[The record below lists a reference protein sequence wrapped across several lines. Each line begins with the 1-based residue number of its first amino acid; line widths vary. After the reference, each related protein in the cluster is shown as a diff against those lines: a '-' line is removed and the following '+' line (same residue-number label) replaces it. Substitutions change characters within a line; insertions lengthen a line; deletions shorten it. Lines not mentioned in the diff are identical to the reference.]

1 MAHDFAK
8 TRARKTAPEQKR
20 PEPTPQPTKGMLITG
35 LLTGLVLGFFS
46 FFLIYLTGILPP
58 VDSMFADETEAANA
72 EELAAAQQRRNEE
85 LELAA
90 ARLQLEFYKELP
102 NYEVVVDS
110 TVDTR
115 PANSGNTLT
124 ATANAIATVAANAAA
139 SAQALT
145 ADAEPAVQTPATTA
159 EQITTATTQAES
171 PVIEGTPEPA
181 VAVAARTPIP
191 GEPSFMVQAGAF
203 QQEAAAVAQSMRLN
217 ALGLDARVKKEA
229 LLGKTLFLVQAGP
242 YFSRDELNQA
252 ERVLR
257 SNSIDS
263 MRIGVSQ

>member
-8 TRARKTAPEQKR
+8 TRARKAAPEQKHV
-20 PEPTPQPTKGMLITG
+20 EPAPQPTKGMLITG

-58 VDSMFADETEAANA
+58 VGSMLADETGAGNA

-110 TVDTR
+110 TAESR
-115 PANSGNTLT
+115 PANSGNTLS
-124 ATANAIATVAANAAA
+124 ATANAIANVAANAAA

-145 ADAEPAVQTPATTA
+145 TDAELATQLPQTETPIV
-159 EQITTATTQAES
+159 EDL
-171 PVIEGTPEPA
+171 PEP
-181 VAVAARTPIP
+181 VAVIVARTPVP
-191 GEPSFMVQAGAF
+191 GEPAFMVQAGAF

-242 YFSRDELNQA
+242 YYSRDDLNQA

-263 MRIGVSQ
+263 MRIGVSP